1 VFSFGDV
8 EAAAYFML
16 DDGIGLLLGR
26 PLIESCSCRP
36 MGQGKPHA
44 GHYDSSHANPS
55 TIGFVLGCTVCLVS
69 GQNYETGASHFA
81 QPILCHLYM

>member
-16 DDGIGLLLGR
+16 DDGIGLLLGC
-26 PLIESCSCRP
+26 PLIESGSCRP

-44 GHYDSSHANPS
+44 EHYDSSHANP
-55 TIGFVLGCTVCLVS
+55 IEHYRVCAGVYSVPSVWTKL
-69 GQNYETGASHFA
+69 
-81 QPILCHLYM
+81 